1 MTRRHAVL
9 TLGAAVVLAGAPAL
23 TQDLAAQTRT
33 TRVLNLEGAR
43 KAAAAAEAE
52 ARRQGWE
59 VSIAIVDPAGALIL
73 FTRMDGAPP
82 SSVDISL
89 GKARTSA
96 RFGRPSKAMA
106 DAVAAGRVGLIGI
119 EGMLMMEGGV
129 PVTMGGEVVAGIG
142 VSGVTGAQDAQVAA
156 AGAAAVGGSGN
167 P

>member
-1 MTRRHAVL
+1 MTRRHSVFV
-9 TLGAAVVLAGAPAL
+9 LGAVAALASAPAL
-23 TQDLAAQTRT
+23 ARDLAAQTRT
-33 TRVLNLEGAR
+33 TRVLNLDGAK

-59 VSIAIVDPAGALIL
+59 VSIAIVDPGGALIH
-73 FTRMDGAPP
+73 FTRMDGAPA

-119 EGMLMMEGGV
+119 EGLLMMEGGV
-129 PVTMGGEVVAGIG
+129 PITVNGEVVAGIG
-142 VSGVTGAQDAQVAA
+142 VSGVTGAQDAEVAA
-156 AGAAAVGGSGN
+156 AGARAIGQ
-167 P
+167 